1 MADRQEENIGNLKSL
16 RAMIKKDMNT
26 VAQVNK
32 VQDKIEGMNTAGK
45 KALSSEIADFK
56 KLRKNVLAR
65 KEEPRFRDKVMAP
78 KEAGPKIPTQLPK
91 SKPKRPQKVV
101 AAKKEP
107 SGVIFDTSGT
117 LPGQTIKRMNS
128 GGAAFPDLTGDGKV
142 TKKDILKGRGVEGF
156 EEGGE
161 VRGMGRAYMG
171 PPKKFKIR

>member
-32 VQDKIEGMNTAGK
+32 VQDKIEGMTTAGK

-65 KEEPRFRDKVMAP
+65 KEKDFDPRPANRAMAP
-78 KEAGPKIPTQLPK
+78 KEAGSKIPTQLPK
-91 SKPKRPQKVV
+91 SKPKRPKKV

-117 LPGQTIKRMNS
+117 LPGQTIKRMNN
-128 GGAAFPDLTGDGKV
+128 GGAV
-142 TKKDILKGRGVEGF
+142 MKGRGT
-156 EEGGE
+156 
-161 VRGMGRAYMG
+161 
-171 PPKKFKIR
+171 KFKGIS